1 MLHVCVSISMTNHV
15 LVRDYEPDFSDECD
29 CNGHSYTQ
37 LESCGMQLS
46 FLIMRRPYD
55 AFRAHGVNGC
65 HSEYEQIQRPKTHQ
79 TFYWLSFQTQK
90 APIFYKCHAVF
101 SWHKEGNFSIGEF
114 LFLWRSFYKQ
124 AMNLLEDCWGVSGRF
139 LTL

>member
-1 MLHVCVSISMTNHV
+1 MLTNYAMLNESTAAMKQSESSDDLAQLIDRNVLHVCVSISMTNHV
-15 LVRDYEPDFSDECD
+15 LVRDYEHDFSDECD

-65 HSEYEQIQRPKTHQ
+65 HSECEQIQRPKTHQ
-79 TFYWLSFQTQK
+79 TFS
-90 APIFYKCHAVF
+90 
-101 SWHKEGNFSIGEF
+101 
-114 LFLWRSFYKQ
+114 
-124 AMNLLEDCWGVSGRF
+124 
-139 LTL
+139 